1 MLGQE
6 VEVAWSWQHG
16 AEQGKLLGPL
26 LSGRKQS
33 LLDPPM
39 GRVWRLWVGT
49 VLVKVG
55 EVPALHITG
64 WGPVQG
70 AWGIVG
76 KGCVSPLPL
85 FPVYPTEE

>member
-1 MLGQE
+1 M
-6 VEVAWSWQHG
+6 AWSWQHG
-16 AEQGKLLGPL
+16 AKQGKLLGPL

-33 LLDPPM
+33 ILDPPHGKSM
-39 GRVWRLWVGT
+39 EAVGGT

-70 AWGIVG
+70 SSGHRG
-76 KGCVSPLPL
+76 KGLCESTSPIPCLPN
-85 FPVYPTEE
+85 